1 MSTYAYRFV
10 GLESLPNRLTD
21 FDLQQFFQLSASDL
35 EAIRRRFRSA
45 HRVARALQ
53 VLFLRASGRP
63 MDRFSVLPRNL
74 LRYLTEVLQAP
85 ALTIASLR
93 SLYERRPTLYEHQQ
107 WARIH
112 LGLKDLDA
120 DAESELTGVLALHA
134 AEAAHSDDL
143 VRSACH
149 WLYDRRILIPGP
161 RRVRDWARDAFAAIE
176 SDIFNAITS
185 EVAPA
190 ALQRC
195 QDSAYGLRP
204 DGAATHLEWL
214 RTPSKRHGPATFNE
228 TLEKIRY
235 LKSLGVHEWSL
246 EGVALPKQRAYAQQV
261 QARRPAKTRE
271 LKEGRQTIELVCFLH
286 VSLLEL
292 TDTAMQQ
299 GSRRSQQLFREA
311 TQKARAVRDRS
322 DNMARNQARLAREV
336 LRDNARTYQARCAE
350 ADQLLSTMLDAAPKS
365 FVSEVRKALSTDHQ
379 RVRAFLG
386 ALQDLDFGGRADDP
400 GFEQLYAWCELQGLK
415 ATQLPTD
422 LALPDV
428 GAAWHDLVHDVDP
441 RFGLQAFAACT
452 MMSLR
457 KSLRNGRV
465 WIDHSVSFRARDEM
479 LNAPAEWARDR
490 DKYLGLLGLP
500 ANVDDLLEPLMD
512 NLCAGVAA
520 VAEACEQG
528 SLEIGAEDG
537 MLHLPA
543 VTALPDEAEPR
554 RLRDLIYKKI
564 GDVQFP
570 DLLLEIDSLCNYS
583 EALLGHRAETVAELL
598 ALYGALLAHGTDID
612 AKSVAAMIPGLE
624 TARVSASMR
633 ALEAHGRLRRANER
647 VVNFQGRIP
656 MAAHWGDGAK
666 ASADMM
672 SLEASRHL
680 WSARTDPRRRTYAAG
695 IYTHVLDRWGIV
707 YDQPIV
713 LNERQAG
720 VAVEGVE
727 QHNRSEDRIR
737 LSLLAVD
744 THGYTN
750 PAMAVARLLGF
761 DLCPRLRDLAERKL
775 YLPPGLK
782 VPEGIE
788 RATVKRLSIKAIRA
802 GWDEL
807 LRIAASIRIG
817 KISAEIALRL
827 LGSAAQGDPAHRAAD
842 HLGRLLRSIFLC
854 DYVTI
859 PDFRRE
865 IHTLLSRGE
874 SVHHLQRAVYTGRIA
889 PERGRR
895 RDEMKAIS
903 GSHALLTNIVLAW
916 NTSRMNEVVERF
928 RKEGMEVQ
936 DAFLRRMGPVHF
948 GHINFRGTF
957 RFGIE
962 RYAQALLR
970 QSSVT
975 GRKWSPKAD
984 PNRWPGALRQD
995 LAQRRRTVSWNMTR
1009 PRSKRCLWHCSMI
1022 SPARSAL
1029 WPVRR
1034 ASSV

>member
-10 GLESLPNRLTD
+10 GMQDLPSRLTD
-21 FDLQQFFQLSASDL
+21 FDLQQFFRFSTIDL
-35 EAIRRRFRSA
+35 QAIGERFRTA
-45 HRVARALQ
+45 HRVAGALQ
-53 VLFLRASGRP
+53 LLFLRACGRP
-63 MDRFSVLPRNL
+63 MDRFAMVPRNL
-74 LRYLTEVLQAP
+74 LRYVSEALQAP
-85 ALTIASLR
+85 PLTIASLR

-107 WARIH
+107 WARNY
-112 LGLKDLDA
+112 LDLKDLDVETE
-120 DAESELTGVLALHA
+120 AELASVLALHA
-134 AEAAHSDDL
+134 QEAAHSDDL
-143 VRSACH
+143 VTCACH
-149 WLYDRRILIPGP
+149 WLYDRQILIPGP

-176 SDIFNAITS
+176 ERIRAVIAA
-185 EVAPA
+185 EVVPS
-190 ALQRC
+190 ALKSCR
-195 QDSAYGLRP
+195 DSAYSLRP
-204 DGAATHLEWL
+204 DSNDTHLEWL
-214 RTPSKRHGPATFNE
+214 RTPSKRHGPATLNE
-228 TLEKIRY
+228 TLEKVRY
-235 LKSLGVHEWSL
+235 LKSLGVHKWML
-246 EGVALPKQRAYAQQV
+246 TDIALPKQRAYAQQV

-271 LKEGRQTIELVCFLH
+271 LRDDRQAIELVCFLR
-286 VSLLEL
+286 VTLLEL
-292 TDTAMQQ
+292 TDIALQQ

-311 TQKARAVRDRS
+311 AQKARAGRDRTDS
-322 DNMARNQARLAREV
+322 MARTQARLAREV
-336 LRDNARTYQARCAE
+336 LRDRSKAFEFRCIE
-350 ADQLLSTMLDAAPKS
+350 ADQLLSKVLDAAPKS

-386 ALQDLDFGGRADDP
+386 ALQDLEFGGRADDP
-400 GFEQLYAWCELQGLK
+400 GFEQLSAWRELQSMK
-415 ATQLPTD
+415 STQLPPD
-422 LALPDV
+422 HPLPDV

-441 RFGLQAFAACT
+441 RFGLHAFAACT

-457 KSLRNGRV
+457 KSLRSGRV
-465 WIDHSVSFRARDEM
+465 WIDHSLSFRSRDHM
-479 LNAPAEWARDR
+479 LIAPDEWARDR
-490 DKYLGLLGLP
+490 DKYIALLGLP
-500 ANVDDLLEPLMD
+500 SNVDALLDPLRD
-512 NLCAGVAA
+512 NLRAGVAA
-520 VAEACEQG
+520 VAEACEKG
-528 SLEIGAEDG
+528 AIEIGADDG

-543 VTALPDEAEPR
+543 VTALPDEGEPR
-554 RLRDLIYKKI
+554 RLRDLIYQKI
-564 GDVQFP
+564 GDVQLP

-583 EALLGHRAETVAELL
+583 EALLGHRAESVAELL
-598 ALYGALLAHGTDID
+598 ALYAALLAHGTDID
-612 AKSVAAMIPGLE
+612 AKSVAAMIPGVD
-624 TARVSASMR
+624 TAQVSIAMR
-633 ALEAHGRLRRANER
+633 ALETHGRLRRANER
-647 VVNFQGRIP
+647 VVEFQGRIP

-727 QHNRSEDRIR
+727 QHNRGKDRIR

-775 YLPPGLK
+775 YLPPGFD

-788 RATVKRLSIKAIRA
+788 RATIKRLSRKAIRV

-807 LRIAASIRIG
+807 LRVVASIRVG
-817 KISAEIALRL
+817 KISAELASRL
-827 LGSAAQGDPAHRAAD
+827 LGSAARGDPAHRAAD

-865 IHTLLSRGE
+865 IHMLLSRGE
-874 SVHHLQRAVYTGRIA
+874 SVHQLQRAIYTGRIA

-903 GSHALLTNIVLAW
+903 GSHALLTNVVLAW
-916 NTSRMNEVVERF
+916 NTNRMDDVVMRLQ
-928 RKEGMEVQ
+928 KDGMSID
-936 DAFLRRMGPVHF
+936 DAWLRRMGPVHF

-962 RYAQALLR
+962 KYAKALLR
-970 QSSVT
+970 QPSAA
-975 GRKWSPKAD
+975 GEK
-984 PNRWPGALRQD
+984 L
-995 LAQRRRTVSWNMTR
+995 
-1009 PRSKRCLWHCSMI
+1009 RSK
-1022 SPARSAL
+1022 A
-1029 WPVRR
+1029 
-1034 ASSV
+1034 

>member
-21 FDLQQFFQLSASDL
+21 FDLQQFFQLSAADL
-35 EAIRRRFRSA
+35 DAIRERFRSA
-45 HRVARALQ
+45 HRVAGALQ
-53 VLFLRASGRP
+53 LLFLRASGRP

-74 LRYLTEVLQAP
+74 LRYVSETLQAP
-85 ALTIASLR
+85 LLTIASLR

-107 WARIH
+107 WAKNH

-120 DAESELTGVLALHA
+120 ESEAELMGVLALHA

-143 VRSACH
+143 VTSACH
-149 WLYDRRILIPGP
+149 WLYDHHILIPGP
-161 RRVRDWARDAFAAIE
+161 RRVQDWARGALAAIE
-176 SDIFNAITS
+176 AHIHSAIAG
-185 EVAPA
+185 EVTPA
-190 ALQRC
+190 VLQHCRE
-195 QDSAYGLRP
+195 SAYSLRP
-204 DGAATHLEWL
+204 VGEVTHLEWL
-214 RTPSKRHGPATFNE
+214 KTPSKRHGPSTLNE
-228 TLEKIRY
+228 TLEKVRY
-235 LKSLGVHEWSL
+235 LKSLGVHEWPL
-246 EGVALPKQRAYAQQV
+246 PGVALPKQRAYAQQV

-271 LKEGRQTIELVCFLH
+271 LKEARQTIELVCFLR

-292 TDTAMQQ
+292 TDIAMQQ
-299 GSRRSQQLFREA
+299 GMRRSQQLFREA
-311 TQKARAVRDRS
+311 TQEARASRDRS
-322 DNMARNQARLAREV
+322 DTVARNQARLARDV
-336 LRDNARTYQARCAE
+336 LRDPAKTLDARCAE
-350 ADQLLSTMLDAAPKS
+350 ADQLLSKMLDAPPKS
-365 FVSEVRKALSTDHQ
+365 FVSQVRKALSIDNQ
-379 RVRAFLG
+379 RVKAFLG
-386 ALQDLDFGGRADDP
+386 GLKDLDFGGLAADP
-400 GFEQLYAWCELQGLK
+400 GFEQLSAWRELQAAK
-415 ATQLPTD
+415 AAELPGD
-422 LALPDV
+422 FALPDV
-428 GAAWHDLVHDVDP
+428 GVAWHDLVYDVDP
-441 RFGLQAFAACT
+441 RFGLHAFAACT

-465 WIDHSVSFRARDEM
+465 WIDHSLSFRSRDQM
-479 LNAPAEWARDR
+479 LIAPDEWARDR
-490 DKYLGLLGLP
+490 DKYLALLGLP
-500 ANVDDLLEPLMD
+500 VNVDALLDPLLD
-512 NLCAGVAA
+512 NLRASVAA
-520 VAEACEQG
+520 VSEACEKG
-528 SLEIGAEDG
+528 ALEIGADDG

-543 VTALPDEAEPR
+543 VTALPDESEPR
-554 RLRDLIYKKI
+554 RLRDLIYQKI

-570 DLLLEIDSLCNYS
+570 DLLLEIDALCNYS

-598 ALYGALLAHGTDID
+598 ALYAALLAHGTDID
-612 AKSVAAMIPGLE
+612 AKSVAAMIPGLD
-624 TARVSASMR
+624 TARVSTTMR
-633 ALEAHGRLRRANER
+633 ALETLGRLRRANER
-647 VVNFQGRIP
+647 VVEFQGRVP

-750 PAMAVARLLGF
+750 PAMSIAKLLGF

-775 YLPPGLK
+775 YLPPGFA

-788 RATVKRLSIKAIRA
+788 RATIKRLSRKAIRS

-807 LRIAASIRIG
+807 LRVVASIRIG
-817 KISAEIALRL
+817 KIGADLALRL
-827 LGSAAQGDPAHRAAD
+827 LGSAAQGDPAYRAAD

-854 DYVTI
+854 DYVSI

-874 SVHHLQRAVYTGRIA
+874 SVHQLQRAVYTGKVA

-916 NTSRMNEVVERF
+916 NTSHMNDVVERF
-928 RKEGMEVQ
+928 RKDGMNVE
-936 DAFLRRMGPVHF
+936 DTFLRRMGPVHF

-962 RYAQALLR
+962 KYAQALLR
-970 QSSVT
+970 HPSAT
-975 GRKWSPKAD
+975 GEK
-984 PNRWPGALRQD
+984 
-995 LAQRRRTVSWNMTR
+995 M
-1009 PRSKRCLWHCSMI
+1009 RSK
-1022 SPARSAL
+1022 A
-1029 WPVRR
+1029 
-1034 ASSV
+1034 